1 MRHSRRVFTILP
13 VLGLLALAGCV
24 VGPATYQGPSDDDQN
39 GATVATGTVQES
51 YSVSQGSSWIQ
62 IVAVD
67 GQSSG
72 LARWVRVSPGQHRF
86 TVRHFDGY
94 ATFYGN
100 VRSEDVTF
108 PAAAGG
114 RYRIDAAYCC
124 GFILGDFDLTVVDE
138 VTGRQIAALAAGA
151 Q

>member
-1 MRHSRRVFTILP
+1 MRHLKGFFAFLP
-13 VLGLLALAGCV
+13 AMGLLLLAGCT
-24 VGPATYQGPSDDDQN
+24 VGPATYQGPSGDDQS
-39 GATVATGTVQES
+39 AAIVAAGTVLES

-67 GQSSG
+67 GHSSG
-72 LARWVRVSPGQHRF
+72 LAKSVLVSPGEHRI

-100 VRSEDVTF
+100 VRSEDVSF

-114 RYRIDAAYCC
+114 RYRIDASYCC
-124 GFILGDFDLTVVDE
+124 GFILGDFALAVVDE
-138 VTGRQIAALAAGA
+138 ATGQQIAEIAVS
-151 Q
+151 QE

>member
-1 MRHSRRVFTILP
+1 MRHSKRIFTILSA
-13 VLGLLALAGCV
+13 LGLLLAGCT
-24 VGPATYQGPSDDDQN
+24 VGPATYQGPSGDDQN
-39 GATVATGTVQES
+39 AATVVAGTVQES
-51 YSVSQGSSWIQ
+51 YSVSQGSSWVQ

-72 LARWVRVSPGQHRF
+72 LARWVRVSPGEHRF

-108 PAAAGG
+108 PAVAGG
-114 RYRIDAAYCC
+114 RYRIDASYCC
-124 GFILGDFDLTVVDE
+124 GFILGDFDLRVIDE
-138 VTGRQIAALAAGA
+138 VTGGQIAAIAVSE

>member
-1 MRHSRRVFTILP
+1 MRHLKGFFALLP
-13 VLGLLALAGCV
+13 MLGLLLAGCT
-24 VGPATYQGPSDDDQN
+24 VGPATYQEPPGDDQN
-39 GATVATGTVQES
+39 GATVAAGTVAES

-72 LARWVRVSPGQHRF
+72 LAKSVRVSPGEHRF

-94 ATFYGN
+94 GTFYGN

-108 PAAAGG
+108 PAASGG
-114 RYRIDAAYCC
+114 RYRIDASYCC
-124 GFILGDFDLTVVDE
+124 GFILGQFALAVVDE
-138 VTGRQIAALAAGA
+138 VTGRQIAEIVVSEE
-151 Q
+151 

>member
-1 MRHSRRVFTILP
+1 MRHSKGFFTLLS
-13 VLGLLALAGCV
+13 VLGLLLAGCT
-24 VGPATYQGPSDDDQN
+24 VGPATYQGPSGDDQN
-39 GATVATGTVQES
+39 AATVAAGTVAES

-72 LARWVRVSPGQHRF
+72 LAKRVRVSAGEHRF

-94 ATFYGN
+94 GTFYGN
-100 VRSEDVTF
+100 VRSEDVSF

-114 RYRIDAAYCC
+114 RYRIDASYCC
-124 GFILGDFDLTVVDE
+124 GFILGQFALAVVDE
-138 VTGRQIAALAAGA
+138 TTGRQIAEIVVSEE
-151 Q
+151 

>member
-1 MRHSRRVFTILP
+1 MRHSKRVFTILP
-13 VLGLLALAGCV
+13 VLGLLLAGCAT
-24 VGPATYQGPSDDDQN
+24 VGPATYQGPSLDDQN
-39 GATVATGTVQES
+39 AATVAAGTVYES

-72 LARWVRVSPGQHRF
+72 PAGWVRVAPGEHRF

-108 PAAAGG
+108 PVAAGG
-114 RYRIDAAYCC
+114 RYRIDASYCC
-124 GFILGDFDLTVVDE
+124 GFILGDFDLAVFDE
-138 VTGRQIAALAAGA
+138 STGQQIAALAANE

>member
-1 MRHSRRVFTILP
+1 MRHIRRIVTTLP
-13 VLGLLALAGCV
+13 VLGLLLLAGCA
-24 VGPATYQGPSDDDQN
+24 VGPATYQGPAGDDQN
-39 GATVATGTVQES
+39 GATVRVGTVAES
-51 YSVSQGSSWIQ
+51 YSESQGSSWIQ

-72 LARWVRVSPGQHRF
+72 LAPWVRVPPGEHRI

-100 VRSEDVTF
+100 ITSEDVTF
-108 PAAAGG
+108 SATAGG
-114 RYRIDAAYCC
+114 HYRIDASYCC
-124 GFILGDFDLTVVDE
+124 GFILGDFDLRVVDE
-138 VTGRQIAALAAGA
+138 ATDRQIAATNVSE

>member
-1 MRHSRRVFTILP
+1 MRHLQRVITILP
-13 VLGLLALAGCV
+13 VLGLLLAGCV
-24 VGPATYQGPSDDDQN
+24 VGPATYQGPPADDQN
-39 GATVATGTVQES
+39 AALVSAGTAAEN

-72 LARWVRVSPGQHRF
+72 LAARVRVSPGEHRF

-100 VRSEDVTF
+100 VRSEDVAF
-108 PAAAGG
+108 PVAAGG
-114 RYRIDAAYCC
+114 RYRIDAFYCC

-138 VTGRQIAALAAGA
+138 ATGRQIAEIGVSED
-151 Q
+151 

>member
-1 MRHSRRVFTILP
+1 MRHSKRVFTILP
-13 VLGLLALAGCV
+13 VLGLLLAGCT
-24 VGPATYQGPSDDDQN
+24 VGPATYQGPPGDDQN
-39 GATVATGTVQES
+39 GATVSAGTVAES

-72 LARWVRVSPGQHRF
+72 LAGWVRVAPGEHKF

-100 VRSEDVTF
+100 ARSEDVTF
-108 PAAAGG
+108 PVAAGG
-114 RYRIDAAYCC
+114 HYRIDGSYCC

-138 VTGRQIAALAAGA
+138 ATGRQIATLAASE

>member
-13 VLGLLALAGCV
+13 VLGLLLAGCA
-24 VGPATYQGPSDDDQN
+24 VGPATHQGPAGDDQN
-39 GATVATGTVQES
+39 GATVTAGRVAES
-51 YSVSQGSSWIQ
+51 YSASQGGAWIQ

-72 LARWVRVSPGQHRF
+72 PAARVRVSPGEHRF

-100 VRSEDVTF
+100 IRSEDVAF

-114 RYRIDAAYCC
+114 RYRIDGSYCC
-124 GFILGDFDLTVVDE
+124 GFILGDFDLSVVDE
-138 VTGRQIAALAAGA
+138 ATGRQIAAIRVSE